1 MLDENKV
8 IVRIPGWSSLSS
20 GVPLQLVHGGRAVV
34 VVRLDDEVF
43 ALEDRCS
50 HQDVPLSQGEVDSG
64 HRTIECWKHGSRF
77 SLDDGSTSGLPATQ
91 PVPTYSASVDGDDIV
106 IVLPASG

>member
-1 MLDENKV
+1 M

-20 GVPLQLVHGGRAVV
+20 GVPLRLVHGGRAMV

-77 SLDDGSTSGLPATQ
+77 SLDDGAPSGLPATR
-91 PVPTYSASVDGDDIV
+91 PVPTYSASVEGDEIV
-106 IVLPASG
+106 IVLPASD

>member
-20 GVPLQLVHGGRAVV
+20 GVPLRLVHGGRAMV

-77 SLDDGSTSGLPATQ
+77 SLDDGAPSGLPATR
-91 PVPTYSASVDGDDIV
+91 PVPTYSASVEGDEIV
-106 IVLPASG
+106 IVLPASD